1 MKKMFRAMS
10 IVMMM
15 FLFVSAFTSCG
26 SKNEKI
32 STGES
37 FTYWVSLDN
46 SVAQTQKSFNDL
58 LMFKEMEKAT
68 GTKVNFIHPAQG
80 TTGTESFQILMAS
93 GDYPDMMEYS
103 WKKYTGGPDQAIADG
118 VIISLNDYLEDY
130 APNYYNYME
139 GEAAKENGYL
149 YKASG
154 ISDAGNYYGFKNL
167 NIGRYKGFEGLYV
180 RKDLIDKWG
189 LDIPETIDDWEKIF
203 ETAKKNGIKYPLTG
217 RLNIMGSDV
226 ENSFNNAWKVG
237 TGFYVD
243 NGKVKYGPFEKAFKD
258 YLKTMRDWVEKGY
271 VDIDYVTNDNT
282 IVHGQITNGTSIASY
297 GYVGGDLGKILPA
310 MAERDPEFDLVA
322 CPFPVM
328 KKGDK
333 PIFQAIQADASDP
346 CIAISKQCGETNE
359 DRYKE
364 AIKWC
369 DYLYSD
375 EGIVLKSFGVEGE
388 TFTIEKDENGV
399 EHYIYT
405 DKITD
410 YEKIGATNI
419 GAALYHYFLPANHP
433 GFNQHPDY
441 FRGFYSYE
449 QQKNA
454 IEEWNKYVDI
464 AQKNVF
470 PEVSYT
476 GEEAERKANIESAAK
491 LDLQATV
498 SNIILGKTPLEEFDA
513 AIKKAKK
520 AGYDELI
527 KINQAAYD
535 RFAKLK

>member
-1 MKKMFRAMS
+1 
-10 IVMMM
+10 
-15 FLFVSAFTSCG
+15 
-26 SKNEKI
+26 
-32 STGES
+32 
-37 FTYWVSLDN
+37 
-46 SVAQTQKSFNDL
+46 
-58 LMFKEMEKAT
+58 
-68 GTKVNFIHPAQG
+68 
-80 TTGTESFQILMAS
+80 
-93 GDYPDMMEYS
+93 
-103 WKKYTGGPDQAIADG
+103 
-118 VIISLNDYLEDY
+118 
-130 APNYYNYME
+130 
-139 GEAAKENGYL
+139 
-149 YKASG
+149 
-154 ISDAGNYYGFKNL
+154 
-167 NIGRYKGFEGLYV
+167 
-180 RKDLIDKWG
+180 
-189 LDIPETIDDWEKIF
+189 
-203 ETAKKNGIKYPLTG
+203 
-217 RLNIMGSDV
+217 MGSDV

-243 NGKVKYGPFEKAFKD
+243 NGEVKYGPFEKAFKD

-271 VDIDYVTNDNT
+271 VDIDYVTNDDT
-282 IVHGQITNGTSIASY
+282 IIHGQITNGTSIASY
-297 GYVGGDLGKILPA
+297 GYIGGDLGKILPA
-310 MAERDPEFDLVA
+310 MAERNPEFDLVA

-333 PIFQAIQADASDP
+333 PIFRAIQADASDP
-346 CIAISKQCGETNE
+346 CIAISKQCGENNE

-364 AIKWC
+364 AVKWC

-388 TFTIEKDENGV
+388 TFTIEKDENGE

-410 YEKIGATNI
+410 YKKIGATNI

-441 FRGFYSYE
+441 FRGYYPYE

-513 AIKKAKK
+513 AIKKLKK
-520 AGYDELI
+520 PDTMNL
-527 KINQAAYD
+527 
-535 RFAKLK
+535 